1 MKKRRINYGAVLN
14 GLLLILSAWVL
25 VDNFYNLII
34 EPFFTNEMKTLT
46 QFGVV
51 VGLLAFVTFV
61 FEIQYFEE
69 RLER

>member
-51 VGLLAFVTFV
+51 VCLVAFVTFI
-61 FEIQYFEE
+61 FEMQYFEE